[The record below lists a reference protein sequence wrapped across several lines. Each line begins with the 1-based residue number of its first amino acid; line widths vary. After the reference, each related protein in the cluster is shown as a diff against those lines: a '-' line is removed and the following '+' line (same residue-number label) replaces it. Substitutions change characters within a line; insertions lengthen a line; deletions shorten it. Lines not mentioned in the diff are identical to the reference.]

1 MFSLRFLP
9 FLAFILLN
17 GCATAPEKPVSIVS
31 EKPNQLLKKR
41 IQAFEKKLPADV
53 KGSFAANELFM
64 LLTAEIAGQ
73 RGQYEIALEGYLEA
87 ARQVS
92 DARFTERAAMIAMYI
107 KDEKKLSESVQLWLK
122 QEPNSLSA
130 RKLAIISAL
139 RMSDKSLAIKNISE
153 YLKKAPADFEKA
165 LLEVAS
171 NMQKP
176 SKVQFI
182 FDMLEEVAA
191 ESVDKAMVYFVQSVI
206 AMKMNN
212 LELAATKIQQALRV
226 QPNWERAVLLQ
237 AQVAVVAG
245 NNLIA
250 ISVLKNALHINPSD
264 LAYKKLL
271 AQVFVRNRN
280 YAESV
285 QVYKEIVKQDAT
297 DLESQMAL
305 GLIYLQTDQ
314 DALAQHVFKK
324 LVTDKQWQEQAY
336 FYLGKL
342 AEKKGFYAEAID
354 WYDQVAGEPFAF
366 DAAAAV
372 VMVLAKEKQY
382 SKVEVRLQAL
392 LQKYPKQQ
400 VKITLLHAEIYNQ
413 QKKYQEA
420 YDILSAVLVNAPN
433 DNDLLYT
440 RALVAER
447 LNKLD
452 IVESDLSKV
461 LQSNPNHLEALNAL
475 GYTLA
480 NKTRRFEEAEKFL
493 LQALDLAPEEPVIL
507 DSYGW
512 LQYKLGHLA
521 KALVYLQKAYAKEKE
536 NEILVHVV
544 EVLWESGRKEEAR
557 RLFKEAIRVSPKDTY
572 LQELK
577 HRNLGLSL

>member
-17 GCATAPEKPVSIVS
+17 GCATAPEKPVAIVS
-31 EKPNQLLKKR
+31 EKPNLLLKKR
-41 IQAFEKKLPADV
+41 IQAFEKKMPAEV
-53 KGSFAANELFM
+53 KGSFASNELFM

-73 RGQYEIALEGYLEA
+73 RGQYEIALEGYLETA
-87 ARQVS
+87 KRVN
-92 DARFTERAAMIAMYI
+92 DARFAERAAMIAMYI

-139 RMSDKSLAIKNISE
+139 RLGDKSLAVKNISE

-165 LLEVAS
+165 ILEVAS
-171 NMQKP
+171 TMQKP

-191 ESVDKAMVYFVQSVI
+191 ESVDKAMVYFVQSVM

-212 LELAATKIQQALRV
+212 MELAATKIQQALRV

-237 AQVAVVAG
+237 AQVAVVSG
-245 NNLIA
+245 NNVIA
-250 ISVLKNALHINPSD
+250 ISVLKNALHTNPNH

-285 QVYKEIVKQDAT
+285 QIYKEIVKQDAT

-314 DALAQHVFKK
+314 DGLAQHVFKK
-324 LVTDKQWQEQAY
+324 LLTEKSWQEQAY

-342 AEKKGFYAEAID
+342 AEKKGFYTEAID
-354 WYDQVAGEPFAF
+354 WYDQVAAEPFAF
-366 DAAAAV
+366 DAAASV
-372 VMVLAKEKQY
+372 VMVLAKDKQY
-382 SKVEVRLQAL
+382 SKAEVRLQVL

-400 VKITLLHAEIYNQ
+400 VKITLLHAEIYSQ

-420 YDILSAVLVNAPN
+420 YDILSTALMSVPN

-480 NKTRRFEEAEKFL
+480 NKTLRFEEAEKFL

-536 NEILVHVV
+536 NEILVHVI

-557 RLFKEAIRVSPKDTY
+557 KLFKEAIRVSPEDAY
-572 LQELK
+572 LQELQRRK
-577 HRNLGLSL
+577 LDLSL

>member
-17 GCATAPEKPVSIVS
+17 GCATAPEKPVFIVS

-87 ARQVS
+87 ARQVN
-92 DARFTERAAMIAMYI
+92 DARFAERAAMIAMYI

-212 LELAATKIQQALRV
+212 LELATTKIQQALRV